1 MKNIP
6 ITLLDY
12 LLSPDVESTFYS
24 DLITVELPSGL
35 VMYITD
41 GQLNITYLG
50 NIYSATRWGGW
61 ECKTT
66 DCELGALSSTATV
79 DIVADDNILM
89 PNWNIPLLQA
99 IQEGLFDGSVVTII
113 TTYGLSYG
121 ETDFGTV
128 IRYSGQW
135 TDSQK
140 TGRTSATVTLKPYT
154 FTLNQQMPREVL
166 QPGCRWTLYD
176 PNTCTVNKASFTYT
190 GSAGPGTNNVIVVP
204 SSSITTPTG
213 ITLEQGVITF
223 TSGRNT
229 GLSMSIQSWDGM
241 NIRLSKPFLFP
252 VALGDTFSVVAGCA
266 HTQAACFSFL
276 GNNAY
281 IHYGGTPY
289 IPNQESAV

>member
-6 ITLLDY
+6 TTLLDY
-12 LLSPDVESTFYS
+12 LLSTDVESTFYA
-24 DLITVELPSGL
+24 DLITVTLASGL

-41 GQLNITYLG
+41 GQLDINYSG
-50 NIYSATRWGGW
+50 NTYSAARWGGW
-61 ECKTT
+61 ECTET
-66 DCELGALSSTATV
+66 RCELGLLNATATLS
-79 DIVADDNILM
+79 IFADENILM
-89 PNWNIPLLQA
+89 PNWNIPLMQA
-99 IQEGLFDGSVVTII
+99 IQEGLFDGAVVTIL

-135 TDSQK
+135 TDSEK
-140 TGRTSATVTLKPYT
+140 TGRTTAEATLKPYT
-154 FTLNQQMPREVL
+154 FTLNQQMPRQVL

-190 GSAGPGTNNVIVVP
+190 GVVGIGTNNVNIVPVTT
-204 SSSITTPTG
+204 ITTPSG

-229 GLSMSIQSWDGM
+229 GLSMSVQSWDGT
-241 NIRLSKPFLFP
+241 NIRLSRPFLFP
-252 VALGDTFSVVAGCA
+252 VAQGDTFSVVAGCA
-266 HTQAACFSFL
+266 HTTAACFAFL
-276 GNNAY
+276 GNSAY

-289 IPNQESAV
+289 IPAQESAV